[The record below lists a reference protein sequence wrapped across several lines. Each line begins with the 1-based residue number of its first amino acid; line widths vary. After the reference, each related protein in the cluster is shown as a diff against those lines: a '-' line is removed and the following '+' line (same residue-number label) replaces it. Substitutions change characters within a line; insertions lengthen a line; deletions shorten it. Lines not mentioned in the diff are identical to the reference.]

1 VANTGERYDY
11 PPAIYLR
18 RHPRGWSGD
27 MAWVSLSSRDH
38 LRAER
43 RHNGWNLGRQV
54 YPRIHVIDAL
64 LQNSMNMKTS
74 RLALLLLLASAV
86 SSYAT
91 QDNLPPNFSGDDPAT
106 LFRQL
111 ADLRKRLVK
120 NESETTP
127 AYEAR
132 ITEEKKKP
140 IIGSRAIEDTFNL
153 VTDTVKAEYD
163 LDTEI
168 MRFTL
173 PVQTN
178 DQGAKYQVSLGGDND
193 PHVLFNSAVGLS
205 GSVNDQKFTA
215 TAKLNVEEAARR
227 LKTGTKAVLV
237 VRFEE
242 PYVEGRQF
250 VSRIV
255 GLQFFD
261 QQTGR
266 VLSQTGSTETA
277 AQIKQA
283 AAPSAPDYSTYH
295 KNPSFKPPR
304 ILSKPDPRYT
314 EEARRH
320 NVNGSVLLYVMLS
333 ETGQIT
339 QISVAKGLPYGLT
352 ERAIAAARL
361 IRFEPA
367 ELNGKKVAYPVAV
380 VYRFDL
386 F

>member
-1 VANTGERYDY
+1 
-11 PPAIYLR
+11 
-18 RHPRGWSGD
+18 
-27 MAWVSLSSRDH
+27 
-38 LRAER
+38 
-43 RHNGWNLGRQV
+43 
-54 YPRIHVIDAL
+54 
-64 LQNSMNMKTS
+64 MNMKTS
-74 RLALLLLLASAV
+74 RLALLILFASAV

-91 QDNLPPNFSGDDPAT
+91 QDYLPLNFSGDDPAT
-106 LFRQL
+106 LLRQL
-111 ADLRKRLVK
+111 ADLKKRLIK

-132 ITEEKKKP
+132 IVEEKKKP
-140 IIGSRAIEDTFNL
+140 LIGSRTIDDTFYL
-153 VTDTVKAEYD
+153 IADTVKAEYD
-163 LDTEI
+163 LDTEM

-178 DQGAKYQVSLGGDND
+178 DRGVKYKISLGGDND
-193 PHVLFNSAVGLS
+193 PHMLFNSAVGLS

-215 TAKLNVEEAARR
+215 TAKLTVEEAARR
-227 LKTGTKAVLV
+227 LKTGTKALLI

-242 PYVEGRQF
+242 PYVEDGHF
-250 VSRIV
+250 VTRIV
-255 GLQFFD
+255 GLQFLD

-266 VLSQTGSTETA
+266 VLGQLGATETTSQIKQTA
-277 AQIKQA
+277 AQ
-283 AAPSAPDYSTYH
+283 SAPDYSTYH
-295 KNPSFKPPR
+295 KNPTFKPPR
-304 ILSKPDPRYT
+304 ILSKPNPRYT
-314 EEARRH
+314 EDARRN
-320 NVNGSVLLYVMLS
+320 NVRGTVLLHVMLS

-380 VYRFDL
+380 VYRFEL